1 MTQYNPRLIQQNYC
15 YSKCLP
21 FLELRYS
28 HNSCC
33 AYKAHQHSEVSLG
46 AIVTGSTQLT
56 LNHAQRSYE
65 IQSGELVVVAPDC
78 VHSCNPIEQQPRSYY
93 MLYIDYEWLQ
103 QQAKTILAIDQER
116 IVFDTLLIRQP
127 EWFALFLCFAQQFQ
141 SENYVQAEQT
151 LSDLLHDLIPL
162 SVQLNESDKLPMQH
176 LQEIKQI
183 YHQYLDRP
191 PSVNALAKQYHIC
204 PETLIRQF
212 KKQTG
217 MSPNAYL
224 NNVRVE
230 KAKELLK
237 EGQSISEV
245 AYRLGFADQS
255 HFQKIFTHYTAAT
268 PGQYRRGKSIFDKI

>member
-15 YSKCLP
+15 YSERLP

-33 AYKAHQHSEVSLG
+33 AYKAHHHAEVSLG
-46 AIVTGSTQLT
+46 AIVSGCTQLT
-56 LNHAQRSYE
+56 LNHTQCSYE
-65 IQSGELVVVAPDC
+65 VQTGELVLIAPGC
-78 VHSCNPIEQQPRSYY
+78 VHSCNPVSQRPRSYY
-93 MLYIDYEWLQ
+93 MLYIEYDWFLQ
-103 QQAKTILAIDQER
+103 QARTILNIDHDE
-116 IVFDTLLIRQP
+116 IYFNTKLIGQP
-127 EWFALFLCFAQQFQ
+127 EWFAVFLRFAQQFQ
-141 SENYVQAEQT
+141 SENYVQAKQT
-151 LSDLLHDLIPL
+151 LSDLLHYLIPL
-162 SVQLNESDKLPMQH
+162 SGDLDISDKLPMQH

-183 YHQYLDRP
+183 YHLNLEHP
-191 PSVNALAKQYHIC
+191 PSVRTLAQQYNIC

-245 AYRLGFADQS
+245 AYCLGFADQS